1 MGIRF
6 TGSEGRNATARRS
19 LREAPMAATSRTVNG
34 STIARGR
41 NAGLVGIAMA
51 VVVVALVG
59 VGVAALSRSTSML
72 PSVAPVAP
80 GLSFSHGAS
89 GDGIGADLP
98 ATVQPHGSIQN
109 LLRAELPIAAATTTT
124 HGSKRVLLR
133 AENPDDAGALN
144 AGSPRSVPTR

>member
-1 MGIRF
+1 
-6 TGSEGRNATARRS
+6 
-19 LREAPMAATSRTVNG
+19 MAATSRTVNG

-51 VVVVALVG
+51 VAVAALVG
-59 VGVAALSRSTSML
+59 VGVAALSRSTSMPL
-72 PSVAPVAP
+72 SVAPVAP

-98 ATVQPHGSIQN
+98 ATVQPHGSIHNLLCAELPIAAAATTSQDHGRV
-109 LLRAELPIAAATTTT
+109 LLRAELPIAAATTAS

-133 AENPDDAGALN
+133 AELPNGDAAAPD
-144 AGSPRSVPTR
+144 AGSPRSIGTR